1 MNAVLRRRA
10 GDGNTAGPWARG
22 HADAT
27 DLAGGGGRNR
37 VEDSVLL
44 IAVLL
49 VQAWAAPALQEAKT

>member
-22 HADAT
+22 WFVV
-27 DLAGGGGRNR
+27 GGGRNR